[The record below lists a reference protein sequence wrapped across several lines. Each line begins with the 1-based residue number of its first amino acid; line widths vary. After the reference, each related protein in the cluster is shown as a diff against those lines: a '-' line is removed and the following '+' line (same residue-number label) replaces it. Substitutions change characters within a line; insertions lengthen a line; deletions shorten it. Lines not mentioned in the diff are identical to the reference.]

1 MYERDEF
8 LRDRIRPHQ
17 PGTPRGYSPRPPSG
31 DRCPAPPPGRH
42 AAAAT
47 PPGPPRLPSAPL
59 RPLPDPAWPRQP
71 EAPPPSTWADPAL
84 APIRSRTRPGER
96 GWRRMVRLVT
106 FGLVGLGRSGMQR
119 QEAQFEA
126 TIRTVLHGNHKVAVL
141 GKGGVGKTS
150 VAACVGSILAELRQ
164 QDRIV
169 GIDADTAFGRLSSRI
184 DPRAAGS
191 FWELTTDTNLRSFTD
206 ITARLGRNSAG
217 LYVLFVGGR
226 RGSSVTVS
234 DKTLIRFGDPP
245 GGKALTFEVVRPSDS
260 AAQHGRVQ
268 PSADLSD
275 DPAHNAAPV
284 APDPGVV
291 RAGAAAAARRRELDI
306 SQRSLAADGIINAGA
321 LIAFEKGRSW
331 PRERT
336 RAKLEEVLQWPA
348 GTIARIRRGEPTEP
362 ATNPDASPGLRP
374 ADGPASLIAQAV
386 TAAVDGC
393 SLAIAA
399 LPATEDPEFTER
411 AAPILADLRQLEA
424 IAVQAT
430 RISRITP
437 ELIKALGAVRRHHD
451 ELMRLGATAPGATL
465 AQRLYA
471 ARRRANLS
479 TLETAQ
485 AAGVAE
491 EMIVG
496 AEAEEELPAEATEA
510 IEALIRQIN

>member
-1 MYERDEF
+1 ME
-8 LRDRIRPHQ
+8 
-17 PGTPRGYSPRPPSG
+17 PRG
-31 DRCPAPPPGRH
+31 DLVAIGR
-42 AAAAT
+42 A
-47 PPGPPRLPSAPL
+47 
-59 RPLPDPAWPRQP
+59 
-71 EAPPPSTWADPAL
+71 
-84 APIRSRTRPGER
+84 
-96 GWRRMVRLVT
+96 
-106 FGLVGLGRSGMQR
+106 
-119 QEAQFEA
+119 
-126 TIRTVLHGNHKVAVL
+126 
-141 GKGGVGKTS
+141 
-150 VAACVGSILAELRQ
+150 
-164 QDRIV
+164 
-169 GIDADTAFGRLSSRI
+169 
-184 DPRAAGS
+184 RAAGVQIHDS
-191 FWELTTDTNLRSFTD
+191 QISQLHLQAVSDD
-206 ITARLGRNSAG
+206 GRWRIVDDSPSG
-217 LYVLFVGGR
+217 MFVDGR
-226 RGSSVTVS
+226 RRSSVTVS
-234 DKTLIRFGDPP
+234 DRTIVRFGDPT

-260 AAQHGRVQ
+260 TAQRGREK
-268 PSADLSD
+268 PPAGDSD
-275 DPAHNAAPV
+275 GQTTTAQTG

-348 GTIARIRRGEPTEP
+348 GTITRIRRGEPAEP
-362 ATNPDASPGLRP
+362 TATPDAPPGVRP

-386 TAAVDGC
+386 NAAVDGC
-393 SLAIAA
+393 SLAIAS
-399 LPATEDPEFTER
+399 LPPTEDPEFTER

-485 AAGVAE
+485 AAGVTE
-491 EMIVG
+491 EMIVR
-496 AEAEEELPAEATEA
+496 AEAEEELPAEAAEA
-510 IEALIRQIN
+510 IEALISQIN